1 MARVIALVLALTLS
15 LTAQAYAL
23 ARGQAAGGVEMVICA
38 GGATVVVALDAQGR
52 PTGPRH
58 LCPDAVMVFGALPA
72 SPPAVALAGA
82 LVRQAELACRE
93 RAAPSCRA
101 GHAQARAPPAV
112 I

>member
-58 LCPDAVMVFGALPA
+58 LCPDAVIAFGALP
-72 SPPAVALAGA
+72 LAPEG
-82 LVRQAELACRE
+82 LRDPSETVV
-93 RAAPSCRA
+93 RAATA
-101 GHAQARAPPAV
+101 GLSAAAPVRPPLTVQARAPPAV